1 MVVRDM
7 EALLLSPQNACS
19 FIFRELMPTLIPELS
34 AVAES
39 RRTKRK
45 REESQS
51 RSSSSDNDDVKPQIH
66 DSDNVT
72 PKTHL
77 DDAIILDGEEDK
89 VQQPIQEQHKIYE
102 DFSES
107 DLMFYDAWKYL
118 IYSAF
123 KKSLIEVLN
132 GI

>member
-1 MVVRDM
+1 M
-7 EALLLSPQNACS
+7 
-19 FIFRELMPTLIPELS
+19 
-34 AVAES
+34 
-39 RRTKRK
+39 
-45 REESQS
+45 
-51 RSSSSDNDDVKPQIH
+51 KPQIH

-107 DLMFYDAWKYL
+107 DLMFYDDWKYL